1 MNYFS
6 TNNVNISVPFRE
18 AVIKGIADDG
28 GLFMPSFIPKLPT
41 NFFYSIEK
49 LSIQEIALEVAKKF
63 IENEIPN
70 NEIKSIVD
78 KSISFNSP
86 LFNLSEDIS
95 ILELFHGPTLAFKD
109 FGARFMANVLSYLVK
124 DENRQV
130 TIIVATSGDTGS
142 AVANGFYKVEGI
154 NVIILYPSKKISEIQ
169 EKQLTTLGEN
179 ITALEI
185 DGTFDDCQRLVKAAF
200 ADRDITQKKK
210 ISSANSINIA
220 RLIPQTFY
228 YFKSFADLK
237 YKKSK
242 IVFSVPSGNLGNLT
256 AGLIAKKMGLPVYK
270 YIAASNINDIFP
282 KYLDSSIFEP
292 KQSVQTI
299 SNAMDVGNP
308 SNFARIISLYNN
320 NYQEIHKEIS
330 GDSYTDIETISSI
343 QEIYSNYK
351 YIIDPHG
358 AVGYLALLNYLK
370 LSKEKN
376 LYGVVLETAH
386 PSKFPDVVN
395 SAIGKKMEIPKSIM
409 MLMQKEKKS
418 IPISSNYSEFKELLL
433 KE

>member
-6 TNNVNISVPFRE
+6 TNNKAISVTFRE

-28 GLFMPSFIPKLPT
+28 GLFMPSFIPRLPSL
-41 NFFYSIEK
+41 FFDSIEK

-70 NEIKSIVD
+70 NEIQRIID
-78 KSISFNSP
+78 KSISFDSP
-86 LFNLSEDIS
+86 LFNLSDYIS

-124 DENRQV
+124 DENQQV
-130 TIIVATSGDTGS
+130 TILVATSGDTGS

-169 EKQLTTLGEN
+169 EKQLTTLGDN

-185 DGTFDDCQRLVKAAF
+185 DGTFDDCQRLVKTAF
-200 ADRDITQKKK
+200 VDKDIIQKKK
-210 ISSANSINIA
+210 LSSANSINIA

-228 YFKSFADLK
+228 YFKSFAELK
-237 YKKSK
+237 SKKRK

-256 AGLIAKKMGLPVYK
+256 AGLIAKKMGLSVHK

-282 KYLDSSIFEP
+282 KYLKSSIFDP
-292 KQSVQTI
+292 KPSIQTI

-320 NYQEIHKEIS
+320 DYKAIHNEIY
-330 GDSYTDIETISSI
+330 GDSFTDAETIASI
-343 QEIYSNYK
+343 KEIYSNYK
-351 YIIDPHG
+351 YVIDPHG

-370 LSKEKN
+370 LSKDKDIF
-376 LYGVVLETAH
+376 GVLLETAH

-395 SAIGKKMEIPKSIM
+395 SAIGKSIEIPKSVKMI
-409 MLMQKEKKS
+409 MQKEKKS
-418 IPISSNYSEFKELLL
+418 ISISSNYPEFKELLL

>member
-6 TNNVNISVPFRE
+6 TNNKSLSATFRE

-28 GLFMPSFIPKLPT
+28 GLFMPSSIPKLPSL
-41 NFFYSIEK
+41 FFDSIEK
-49 LSIQEIALEVAKKF
+49 LSMQEIALEVAKKF
-63 IENEIPN
+63 IENEISN
-70 NEIKSIVD
+70 NEIQKIIN
-78 KSISFNSP
+78 KSISFDSP
-86 LFNLSEDIS
+86 LVNFTDDIS

-109 FGARFMANVLSYLVK
+109 FGARFMANALSYLVK
-124 DENRQV
+124 DENQQV
-130 TIIVATSGDTGS
+130 TILVATSGDTGS

-154 NVIILYPSKKISEIQ
+154 NVVILYPSKKISEIQ

-179 ITALEI
+179 ITALEVE
-185 DGTFDDCQRLVKAAF
+185 GTFDDCQRLVKKAF
-200 ADRDITQKKK
+200 LDKDIIQKKNL
-210 ISSANSINIA
+210 SSANSINVA

-237 YKKSK
+237 YKKRK

-282 KYLDSSIFEP
+282 NYLKSSSFEP
-292 KQSVQTI
+292 KPSIQTI

-320 NYQEIHKEIS
+320 DYNKINSDICGES
-330 GDSYTDIETISSI
+330 FTDEETISSMK
-343 QEIYSNYK
+343 EIYSNYN

-358 AVGYLALLNYLK
+358 AVGYLALINYLA
-370 LSKEKN
+370 LSKDN
-376 LYGVVLETAH
+376 DISGVVLETAH

-395 SAIGKKMEIPKSIM
+395 LAIGEKIEIPKSVLSTI
-409 MLMQKEKKS
+409 QKEKKT
-418 IPISSNYSEFKELLL
+418 IPISSHYPEFKELLL
-433 KE
+433 K